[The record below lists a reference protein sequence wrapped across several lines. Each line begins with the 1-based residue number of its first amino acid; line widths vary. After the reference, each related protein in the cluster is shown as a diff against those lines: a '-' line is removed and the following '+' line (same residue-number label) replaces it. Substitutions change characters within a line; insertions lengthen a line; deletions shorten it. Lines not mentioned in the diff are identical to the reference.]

1 MTVASVPTITRLL
14 RIHGQ
19 VQGVYYRQSMI
30 EAASRLGVRGWV
42 RNLANGDV
50 EAIAC
55 GPADA
60 VEAFVTWARRGSPAA
75 EVSTVLVRE
84 AEMSAENGFVQR
96 PDA

>member
-1 MTVASVPTITRLL
+1 MNTNISRHL
-14 RIHGQ
+14 RISGK
-19 VQGVYYRQSMI
+19 VQGVAYRFHAVR
-30 EAASRLGVRGWV
+30 EAERLGLRGWV

-75 EVSTVLVRE
+75 EVSTVLVKD
-84 AEMSAENGFVQR
+84 AEIPAENGFVQR
-96 PDA
+96 PDV

>member
-1 MTVASVPTITRLL
+1 MSTNVSRHL
-14 RIHGQ
+14 RIGGK
-19 VQGVYYRQSMI
+19 VQGVAYRFHAVR
-30 EAASRLGVRGWV
+30 EAERLGLRGWV